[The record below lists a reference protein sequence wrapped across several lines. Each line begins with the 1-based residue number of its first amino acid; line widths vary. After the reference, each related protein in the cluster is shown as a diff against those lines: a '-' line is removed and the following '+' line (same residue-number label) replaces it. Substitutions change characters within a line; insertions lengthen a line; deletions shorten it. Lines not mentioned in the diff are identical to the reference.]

1 MKEEKEIISFE
12 DGTTKKKET
21 KEYTPKDSFVE
32 DYQPIN
38 EIKKKY
44 HKGYQTRTTVT
55 TNDPRIIRWFI
66 RSFCF
71 IFLVIGLVLLL
82 IHQWLWGLIFIL
94 LSGFIYKNE
103 NQKNNERENEFI
115 KNTHY
120 DIHNKEVVDDFKHE
134 LKEETKGVFDK
145 TFSKENGDYFKKI
158 FLLLYSIISFLI
170 VVLLGMFVNWILSFF
185 ILCLLVFVGILFV
198 LFINYL
204 FKH

>member
-1 MKEEKEIISFE
+1 MKEEKEIIAFE
-12 DGTTKKKET
+12 DGTIKKKET
-21 KEYTPKDSFVE
+21 KEYTSKDGFVE

-38 EIKKKY
+38 DIKKKY

-71 IFLVIGLVLLL
+71 IFLGIGLVLLL
-82 IHQWLWGLIFIL
+82 GHQWLFGLIFIL
-94 LSGFIYKNE
+94 SSIFIYKNE
-103 NQKNNERENEFI
+103 NHKNNKREKEFI
-115 KNTHY
+115 KNPHY
-120 DIHNKEVVDDFKHE
+120 DIHNREVVDDFKHE

-145 TFSKENGDYFKKI
+145 TFSKENGDYFKKL
-158 FLLLYSIISFLI
+158 FLLFYSIISMLI
-170 VVLLGMFVNWILSFF
+170 VILLGIFVNWVLSIF

-204 FKH
+204 FRH